1 MINNIQLNKSNFDE
15 LPKSC
20 VIKNGT
26 IIDTVKETEYLS
38 DIKIVDGIITEISES
53 ITTESNDF
61 VIDVKGKYVSSGFMD
76 MHVHLREP
84 GYEQAET
91 FITGSNAAMSGGF
104 TRIAAMPNTTPCVDN
119 IFVYN
124 DICRRTESL
133 LVSIHQIPAV
143 TIGRE
148 GKSLVEM
155 AEFNVNGA
163 LAFSDDGDG
172 IQNSETMKGALQYAG
187 MFNMPILVHEE
198 DKGFLDGV
206 VNESLVSTEL
216 GMAGI
221 PNIVESSMI
230 ARDIEISRY
239 VNGYP
244 HFQHISTQESVKLV
258 REAKKEGLKVSS
270 EVTPHHFSLTDE
282 KVKTFSTDYKMNP
295 PLRTQKDIDEI
306 LKGLQDG
313 TIDVIASDHAPHTS
327 EKKNVE
333 FDYAPFGV
341 LGLETLF
348 SVGIKYLV
356 KTKVLSLTDFL
367 KKITINPRKILNLDF
382 DLIKVGKIAELT
394 IFDIDS
400 EWQVDRRKLLSKS
413 LNTCYHDEI
422 LNGQVQIVIN
432 NSKIYKR

>member
-26 IIDTVKETEYLS
+26 IIDTFKETEYLS
-38 DIKIVDGIITEISES
+38 DIKIVNGVITDIKES
-53 ITTESNDF
+53 ITTDASDLI
-61 VIDVKGKYVSSGFMD
+61 IDAKGKYVSSGFMD

-104 TRIAAMPNTTPCVDN
+104 TRVALMPNTSPCVDN

-124 DICRRTESL
+124 DICRRTENL
-133 LVSIHQIPAV
+133 LVNIHQIPAV
-143 TIGRE
+143 TVGRE
-148 GKSLVEM
+148 GKALVEM
-155 AEFNVNGA
+155 AELNDNGA

-172 IQNSETMKGALQYAG
+172 LQSSEAMKGALQYAG
-187 MFNMPILVHEE
+187 MFNVPILVHEE
-198 DKGFLDGV
+198 DKTFLDGV
-206 VNESLVSTEL
+206 MNESFVSTEL
-216 GMAGI
+216 GMSGI
-221 PNIVESSMI
+221 PNIAESTMI
-230 ARDIEISRY
+230 ARDIEIARY
-239 VNGYP
+239 VDGNP
-244 HFQHISTQESVKLV
+244 HFQHISTIESVKLI

-295 PLRTQKDIDEI
+295 PLRTQEDVNEI
-306 LKGLQDG
+306 LKGLKDG
-313 TIDVIASDHAPHTS
+313 TIDVIASDHAPHTP

-356 KTKVLSLTDFL
+356 NTNVLSLMEYL
-367 KKITINPRKILNLDF
+367 KKITTNPRKILNLDN

-400 EWQVDRRKLLSKS
+400 EWKVDRRKLLSKS
-413 LNTCYHDEI
+413 LNTCYHDET
-422 LNGQVQIVIN
+422 LNGQVEVVIN
-432 NSKIYKR
+432 NSKIYQR

>member
-1 MINNIQLNKSNFDE
+1 MINNIKLNKSNFEE

-26 IIDTVKETEYLS
+26 IVDTFKETEYLS
-38 DIKIVDGIITEISES
+38 DIKIVDGILTEINES
-53 ITTESNDF
+53 IATDSNDL
-61 VIDVKGKYVSSGFMD
+61 VIDAKGKYISAGFMD

-91 FITGSNAAMSGGF
+91 FITGTNAAMSGGF
-104 TRIAAMPNTTPCVDN
+104 TSIALMPNTSPCVDN

-124 DICRRTESL
+124 DICRRTENL
-133 LVSIHQIPAV
+133 LVKVHQIPAV
-143 TIGRE
+143 TMGRE

-155 AEFNVNGA
+155 AELNDNGA

-172 IQNSETMKGALQYAG
+172 IQSSEAMKGALQYAG
-187 MFNMPILVHEE
+187 MFNVPILVHEE
-198 DKGFLDGV
+198 DKTFLDGV
-206 VNESLVSTEL
+206 MNESYVSTEL
-216 GMAGI
+216 GMSGI
-221 PNIVESSMI
+221 PNIAESSMI
-230 ARDIEISRY
+230 ARDIEIARY
-239 VNGYP
+239 VDGYP
-244 HFQHISTQESVKLV
+244 HFQHISTQESVKLI
-258 REAKKEGLKVSS
+258 REAKKQGLKVSS

-295 PLRTQKDIDEI
+295 PLRTQEDVNEI

-313 TIDVIASDHAPHTS
+313 TIDVIASDHAPHTP

-341 LGLETLF
+341 LGLETSF

-356 KTKVLSLTDFL
+356 NTNVLSLMEYL
-367 KKITINPRKILNLDF
+367 KKITTNPRKILNLDN
-382 DLIKVGKIAELT
+382 DLIKVGKVAELT
-394 IFDIDS
+394 IFDNNT
-400 EWQVDRRKLLSKS
+400 EWKVDRRKLMSKS

-422 LNGQVQIVIN
+422 LSGQVQVVIN
-432 NSKIYKR
+432 NSKIYNR